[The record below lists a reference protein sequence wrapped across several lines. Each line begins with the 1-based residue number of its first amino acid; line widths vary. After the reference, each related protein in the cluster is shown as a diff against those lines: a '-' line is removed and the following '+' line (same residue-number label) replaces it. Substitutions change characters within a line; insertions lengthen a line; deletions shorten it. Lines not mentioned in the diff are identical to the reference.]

1 MQVNAKVS
9 FVRITPIKMGFIARE
24 VRGKKVNEAL
34 AFLRFCPRKRVATVL
49 SKLIRSAVANADQK
63 GTIDVDN
70 LVVKTLLVGK
80 GPTLK
85 TVATRLRGQKRRKA
99 SASFTFLPRTSRA
112 MNPIL
117 IGVIRTKLTLAFT
130 CIKYPQIT

>member
-9 FVRITPIKMGFIARE
+9 FVRITPIKMGFVCNE
-24 VRGKKVNEAL
+24 VRGKSVGEAL
-34 AFLRFCPRKRVATVL
+34 AYLRFCPRKRVATVV

-85 TVATRLRGQKRRKA
+85 RFRPRAKG
-99 SASFTFLPRTSRA
+99 SASRRLKYTSH
-112 MNPIL
+112 
-117 IGVIRTKLTLAFT
+117 VSVTLAE
-130 CIKYPQIT
+130 K